1 MDRREVCGREV
12 QVHSHGQ
19 ICEICQGNVNVDSF
33 NELYIYGCGFL
44 QVLGNKYVTDTE
56 TISSMAHHLRLMKSC
71 IDNYYT
77 VFPFSKNS
85 PLTPYVNNKVTQLTS
100 AGIIEHWFDMMTV
113 KYGKS
118 YMAEFFDNRVLG
130 SEAKP
135 LKI

>member
-1 MDRREVCGREV
+1 M
-12 QVHSHGQ
+12 
-19 ICEICQGNVNVDSF
+19 
-33 NELYIYGCGFL
+33 
-44 QVLGNKYVTDTE
+44 TDTE

-135 LKI
+135 LKIRNVVGAFYLLGIGLIVSGVAFLAEIFVYRRKSLYPVFI